1 MFYETSTNDH
11 GLPYDPLKSCIVPR
25 PIGWISTIDSD
36 GVVNLAPYS
45 FFNGVASKPPMV
57 MFASNGR
64 QPHGSKD
71 TVTNCEETGEFV
83 VNLATWK
90 LREHMNKTSA
100 PVPRMIDEMKLAGLA
115 VAPSHLV
122 KPPRVK
128 DTPVHMECRH
138 FQTVDLPSDRKD
150 QRNAMVIG
158 HVIGIHIDDSILV
171 DGKVDLSRCRPI
183 SRLGYMEYAR
193 VDYIFTM
200 DRPEN

>member
-1 MFYETSTNDH
+1 
-11 GLPYDPLKSCIVPR
+11 
-25 PIGWISTIDSD
+25 
-36 GVVNLAPYS
+36 
-45 FFNGVASKPPMV
+45 

-90 LREHMNKTSA
+90 LREQMNKTSA
-100 PVPRMIDEMKLAGLA
+100 PVPRMINEAELAGLA
-115 VAPSHLV
+115 VAPSRLV
-122 KPPRVK
+122 KPPLVK

-200 DRPEN
+200 DRPED

>member
-1 MFYETSTNDH
+1 LFYETSINDH

-25 PIGWISTIDSD
+25 PIGWVSTIDSD

-45 FFNGVASKPPMV
+45 FFNGVASSPPMV

-64 QPHGSKD
+64 QPHGPKD

-90 LREHMNKTSA
+90 LREQMNKTSA
-100 PVPRMIDEMKLAGLA
+100 PVPRMINEAELVGLA
-115 VAPSHLV
+115 VAPSRLV
-122 KPPRVK
+122 KPPRVR

-138 FQTVDLPSDRKD
+138 FQTVDLPSNRKD

-200 DRPEN
+200 DRPED